1 MATISPPLSPPLGI
15 DAPSRLRGIKDKAIR
30 TFCTTPASH
39 AYSSSLFLRR
49 FLELQLPELPYQTD
63 PGCSSHT
70 MLLLPD
76 QTYEN
81 EEESFLSILCAEC
94 RYHFHVATY
103 KACTRGLDDSKHP
116 SHMLIPFSPDSQDH
130 KHAAKFICAVEDC
143 FYNVKISVMPPK
155 LSTWQIGLLR
165 DDSRILRNLY
175 LARKED
181 PSRYSDIPD
190 TWGAGSTV
198 PTLAKYIEDRLAK
211 PGEEVLKIKKR
222 NKRFCV
228 SFGKDFDDLLRSLG
242 FEERTD
248 EEGEECWYI
257 TEAETVPI
265 GSPTP
270 VATRRA
276 YLQDTLEELRTFLPT
291 SNTTPAWAKL
301 MDAFPGYLSRRET
314 DLVTAGTISEDDVI
328 LLGCLKEFSPR
339 WFSWAAI
346 LLASISPSRR
356 DIFLDAGLRC
366 IQERSEEASLSII
379 MYKSQF
385 DQMPSVDPQ
394 VQTALDFFGASLEDC
409 KDTSRILDK
418 YRALVPSSA
427 IDSLKSEASQHLEII
442 SNHLGAD
449 LLVDVARGDSL
460 AIPTPSVTPNNK
472 RMSIASA
479 SRLLKVDAAFTAEL
493 IREFVANL
501 DEQVDRSKVVEA
513 LEVLSDLKSQQDK
526 STEAQSLKEAA
537 DFLRATEDAAMGQL
551 DHSKIGQ
558 SSTVDSAAAFTA
570 PPGLKNIG
578 NTCYLNS
585 LLQYFYNVKP
595 IRDMVLNYDQIQLGL
610 DDASVS
616 NRRTGGN
623 GQQVT
628 LEEAIVARQFVEE
641 LRHLFLELQTTTGT
655 AASPSQKL
663 ANTALSS
670 AKEILTSR
678 DQNQPPPLPARPSPV
693 PVLSSAISPTL
704 SPDKKLSTVNVTV
717 EPINEQHCMANSLS
731 SSQTL
736 VNELDDTGMG
746 TLLKEQ
752 TNDPISDTTGLA
764 RELSPEDRA
773 LSDTAGHVE
782 DTVMEEPP
790 VLLSLEQKISQ
801 ISQRLEQSDRSGTS
815 QQDVEEIIGN
825 ILEHLMR
832 AIHPNG
838 PMGGIPDLQADKIT
852 ELFFTTIVNST
863 IKTVTEDATH
873 TGSSSIEED
882 VLNEEVIPER
892 WITAFPHPAKEKK
905 MKNSLYEA
913 LDRYFSYEFL
923 SDSGF
928 ARYTT
933 IRALP
938 PIVHICIQRSDASG
952 VKNKNPVIIPEE
964 LYMDRYMEAAPGSDL
979 WNSRRRVWAVKDRI
993 KELESRVN
1001 SVDTVFKIPGSQGW
1015 DSYTAANTSEETYT
1029 DHRYSIDLNSKL
1041 WQDMSPL
1048 SKRTAERAELS
1059 QLAESKSTKRTSIS
1073 YNEQTGSFNFADT
1086 LWEAGQTLD
1095 DADFADLA
1103 TLRKE
1108 EACAFD
1114 SMKRHK
1120 FLLHA
1125 MICHSGGMNAG
1136 HYWVW
1141 IRDFKNQ
1148 VWYKYNDSLVTK
1160 DSRDSQQVIDELN
1173 NSGDPYYVAYV
1184 RDELKNSLVEVP
1196 QRAQPGDN
1204 DVHMSNVS
1212 EELEVIDSIAVD
1224 TPPQPA
1230 NSPINE
1236 SF

>member
-1 MATISPPLSPPLGI
+1 
-15 DAPSRLRGIKDKAIR
+15 
-30 TFCTTPASH
+30 
-39 AYSSSLFLRR
+39 
-49 FLELQLPELPYQTD
+49 
-63 PGCSSHT
+63 

-94 RYHFHVATY
+94 RYHFHVAAY
-103 KACTRGLDDSKHP
+103 KARARDLDDSKHP
-116 SHMLIPFSPDSQDH
+116 SHMLIPFPPGLQDH
-130 KHAAKFICAVEDC
+130 NHSAKFICAVEDC
-143 FYNVKISVMPPK
+143 FYNVKISVRPPK
-155 LSTWQIGLLR
+155 LSAWQIDLLR

-175 LARKED
+175 QAREED
-181 PSRYSDIPD
+181 PSRYSDISD

-257 TEAETVPI
+257 TEAEPI
-265 GSPTP
+265 PSGFPTP
-270 VATRRA
+270 VTTRRA
-276 YLQDTLEELRTFLPT
+276 HLQDTLEELRTFLPG
-291 SNTTPAWAKL
+291 SNTTPAWTKL
-301 MDAFPGYLSRRET
+301 MDAFPGYLSRRQA

-328 LLGCLKEFSPR
+328 LLGCLKDFSPR

-346 LLASISPSRR
+346 LLASICPSRR
-356 DIFLDAGLRC
+356 DTFLDAGLRC

-385 DQMPSVDPQ
+385 DPTSPVDPQ
-394 VQTALDFFGASLEDC
+394 VHAALDFFGATPEDC
-409 KDTSRILDK
+409 KDTARILDK
-418 YRALVPSSA
+418 YRALVGADAS
-427 IDSLKSEASQHLEII
+427 DSLRSEASQHLEII
-442 SNHLGAD
+442 SNYLGAD

-460 AIPTPSVTPNNK
+460 AIPTPSVTPNNR

-479 SRLLKVDAAFTAEL
+479 SRLLNVDAAFTAEI

-501 DEQVDRSKVVEA
+501 DEEVDRSKVVEA

-537 DFLRATEDAAMGQL
+537 DFLRVTENATTGQL
-551 DHSKIGQ
+551 NKSAIGQ
-558 SSTVDSAAAFTA
+558 SLTVDSATAITA

-595 IRDMVLNYDQIQLGL
+595 IRDMVLSYDQIQLGL
-610 DDASVS
+610 DDASIGS
-616 NRRTGGN
+616 RRTGGN

-641 LRHLFLELQTTTGT
+641 LRCLFLELQTTTSA

-678 DQNQPPPLPARPSPV
+678 NQTKPPPLPARPSPV
-693 PVLSSAISPTL
+693 PALSSPTSPTL
-704 SPDKKLSTVNVTV
+704 SSDKKLSTVNVTV
-717 EPINEQHCMANSLS
+717 EPINEHQGVANSLS

-736 VNELDDTGMG
+736 VNESDDTEMG
-746 TLLKEQ
+746 NLAKEQ
-752 TNDPISDTTGLA
+752 TNDPTSDSTGRA
-764 RELSPEDRA
+764 RESSPEDRA
-773 LSDTAGHVE
+773 LSDTVEHVEHVE
-782 DTVMEEPP
+782 DTMMEDPP
-790 VLLSLEQKISQ
+790 LLLSIEDKISQ
-801 ISQRLEQSDRSGTS
+801 ISQCLEQSDRQGTS

-832 AIHPNG
+832 AIRPDG
-838 PMGGIPDLQADKIT
+838 PMGGRPDLQADKIT

-863 IKTVTEDATH
+863 IKTMTEDATC
-873 TGSSSIEED
+873 TGSSIEED
-882 VLNEEVIPER
+882 VLNEEIIPER
-892 WITAFPHPAKEKK
+892 WITAFPHPSKETK
-905 MKNSLYEA
+905 MKNNLYEA
-913 LDRYFSYEFL
+913 LDRYFAYEFL

-938 PIVHICIQRSDASG
+938 PIVHICIQRTDASG

-979 WNSRRRVWAVKDRI
+979 WNFRRRVWAIKERI
-993 KELESRVN
+993 KELESRLDRVE
-1001 SVDTVFKIPGSQGW
+1001 TVFKRPESQGW
-1015 DSYTAANTSEETYT
+1015 SSYAAANENVEIYR
-1029 DHRYSIDLNSKL
+1029 DYQDSIDFNSEL
-1041 WQDMSPL
+1041 WRDMPRL
-1048 SKRTAERAELS
+1048 SKRTVETAELN
-1059 QLAESKSTKRTSIS
+1059 QLTDTNPTKRRSIS
-1073 YNEQTGSFNFADT
+1073 GNEGNVAFTFADT
-1086 LWEAGQTLD
+1086 LWESGHHLD
-1095 DADFADLA
+1095 DADFKDLIE
-1103 TLRKE
+1103 LRDE
-1108 EACAFD
+1108 EARMFD

-1148 VWYKYNDSLVTK
+1148 VWYKYNDNLVTK

-1184 RDELKNSLVEVP
+1184 RDELKDSLVEVP
-1196 QRAQPGDN
+1196 QRAQPGD
-1204 DVHMSNVS
+1204 DDIQMSNVS
-1212 EELEVIDSIAVD
+1212 EDLEVIDSIAVD

-1230 NSPINE
+1230 NSPV
-1236 SF
+1236 SRTF